1 MIGSAAESILEKI
14 TNKESLERAD
24 LRDLVLNHATLEN
37 VRLCRSDLEGAN
49 FEGANLRHA
58 DLSCA
63 NLREAYMAGVDLEG
77 ANLQKANLEGANL
90 EGANLQFADLR
101 HASLGGATFERANL
115 KGARLSYAQIDFANL
130 GRALLAEAQL
140 DHASICQAY
149 LGGADLTKAD
159 LQHIR
164 MAETNL
170 EEANLTGANLMEA
183 VLTHALSE
191 GVDFTD
197 ACLRGAVFDNTSLAN
212 SILKGVDLRNSRFL
226 NANLDRATLTGAKLF
241 GIEVASDE
249 LGGVLADWVDFSVEG
264 NDRLRVAGSELV
276 DDYLR
281 LKAGL
286 NAISTLN
293 SAQSKRFLGQGD
305 VLRAATLEFSEGCQV
320 EIESY
325 LENCAIN
332 LGHGSTLTV
341 GSHGVLEGCR
351 IVGSGDIVIAGKF
364 LEGGA
369 SPGIVGPRRLHV
381 GQTGTV
387 VAAVQQAFT
396 LTEFGFEHGCS
407 LSLKIRKSS
416 NFKGENDVR
425 KPNHKADC
433 LGGRNGV

>member
-90 EGANLQFADLR
+90 EG
-101 HASLGGATFERANL
+101 
-115 KGARLSYAQIDFANL
+115 
-130 GRALLAEAQL
+130 
-140 DHASICQAY
+140 
-149 LGGADLTKAD
+149 
-159 LQHIR
+159 
-164 MAETNL
+164 
-170 EEANLTGANLMEA
+170 
-183 VLTHALSE
+183 
-191 GVDFTD
+191 
-197 ACLRGAVFDNTSLAN
+197 
-212 SILKGVDLRNSRFL
+212 
-226 NANLDRATLTGAKLF
+226 
-241 GIEVASDE
+241 
-249 LGGVLADWVDFSVEG
+249 
-264 NDRLRVAGSELV
+264 
-276 DDYLR
+276 
-281 LKAGL
+281 
-286 NAISTLN
+286 
-293 SAQSKRFLGQGD
+293 
-305 VLRAATLEFSEGCQV
+305 
-320 EIESY
+320 
-325 LENCAIN
+325 
-332 LGHGSTLTV
+332 
-341 GSHGVLEGCR
+341 
-351 IVGSGDIVIAGKF
+351 
-364 LEGGA
+364 GA

-407 LSLKIRKSS
+407 LSLKIRKSP